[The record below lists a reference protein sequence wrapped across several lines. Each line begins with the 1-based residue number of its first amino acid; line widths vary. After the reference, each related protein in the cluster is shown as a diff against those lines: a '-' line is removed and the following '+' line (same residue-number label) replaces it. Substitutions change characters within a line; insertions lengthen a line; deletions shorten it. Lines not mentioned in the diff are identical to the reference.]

1 MVSEKMVTAYH
12 AGILAML
19 VGTTALN
26 AVAARCNRN
35 NALGKVNA
43 LIVALSVV
51 ASVAMLGII
60 GYDAMV

>member
-1 MVSEKMVTAYH
+1 
-12 AGILAML
+12 ML

-26 AVAARCNRN
+26 AVAARCNRD

-60 GYDAMV
+60 GYDAMT